1 MWSVSPTCGTLGVLM
16 PTSTPRGWLL
26 GLALWSASLAWGY
39 ASMSRAR
46 AEQSSQLEEVRQE
59 LTALRSEVSA
69 CRLEEQAL
77 AAGVRKRLAAAPVR
91 GASQL
96 SPEDVDLIAAR
107 VLSWMK
113 RDERPADERVLSNG
127 RN

>member
-1 MWSVSPTCGTLGVLM
+1 MWSASPTCGPLGVLM

-26 GLALWSASLAWGY
+26 GLALWFASLAWGY
-39 ASMSRAR
+39 AFMSRAQ
-46 AEQSSQLEEVRQE
+46 AEQSSQLEELRQE
-59 LTALRSEVSA
+59 MTALRSEVSV
-69 CRLEEQAL
+69 CRLEGQAL
-77 AAGVRKRLAAAPVR
+77 AAGVRKRLAAPAARTGGP
-91 GASQL
+91 L

-113 RDERPADERVLSNG
+113 RDARPADERILSNG